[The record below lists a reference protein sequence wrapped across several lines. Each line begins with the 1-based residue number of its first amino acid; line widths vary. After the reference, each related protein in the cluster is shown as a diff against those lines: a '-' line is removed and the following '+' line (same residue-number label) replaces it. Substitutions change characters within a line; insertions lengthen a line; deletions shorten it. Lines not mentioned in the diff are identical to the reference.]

1 MSLKKEDLIKELEES
16 VNRLE
21 QARSNI
27 IELHDSGDAHLESIE
42 AFAEVSAEIDGIEAA
57 LLIAE
62 SRIDE
67 LAQVLSEEIENL
79 RDLLE
84 KIEGSGLH

>member
-1 MSLKKEDLIKELEES
+1 MLIKELEES

-21 QARSNI
+21 QARSNTI
-27 IELHDSGDAHLESIE
+27 GLHDSGDARLESID
-42 AFAEVSAEIDGIEAA
+42 AFAEVSADIDGIEAA

-67 LAQVLSEEIENL
+67 LAQVLGEEIDNL
-79 RDLLE
+79 REL
-84 KIEGSGLH
+84 IESIEEAD

>member
-1 MSLKKEDLIKELEES
+1 MTLKKEALIKELEES

-21 QARSNI
+21 QARSNNLKI
-27 IELHDSGDAHLESIE
+27 HDSSDARLESLDV
-42 AFAEVSAEIDGIEAA
+42 FAEVSAEIDGIEAA

-67 LAQVLSEEIENL
+67 ITQVLSEEIDNL
-79 RDLLE
+79 RGLLA
-84 KIEGSGLH
+84 KIEEDSD

>member
-1 MSLKKEDLIKELEES
+1 MNLRKETLIRELERS
-16 VNRLE
+16 VSRLE
-21 QARSNI
+21 QARSNTL
-27 IELHDSGDAHLESIE
+27 ELHDSRDAHLESIE

-67 LAQVLSEEIENL
+67 LTQVLGEEIDNL
-79 RDLLE
+79 REIIE
-84 KIEGSGLH
+84 KIEDAD

>member
-1 MSLKKEDLIKELEES
+1 MTLKKEILIKELEES

-21 QARSNI
+21 QARSNTL
-27 IELHDSGDAHLESIE
+27 ELQHSGDAHLESIE

-62 SRIDE
+62 TRIDE
-67 LAQVLSEEIENL
+67 LAQVLGEEIDNL
-79 RDLLE
+79 REL
-84 KIEGSGLH
+84 IERIEDSD

>member
-1 MSLKKEDLIKELEES
+1 MNLKKEILIRELERS
-16 VNRLE
+16 VSRLE
-21 QARSNI
+21 QARSNTL
-27 IELHDSGDAHLESIE
+27 ELHDSPDAHLESIE

-67 LAQVLSEEIENL
+67 LTQVLGEEIDKL

-84 KIEGSGLH
+84 KIEDAD

>member
-1 MSLKKEDLIKELEES
+1 
-16 VNRLE
+16 LE
-21 QARSNI
+21 QARSNLI
-27 IELHDSGDAHLESIE
+27 DLHDSGDAHLESIE

-67 LAQVLSEEIENL
+67 LAQILGEEIDDL
-79 RDLLE
+79 RKLIE
-84 KIEGSGLH
+84 KIEDAD

>member
-1 MSLKKEDLIKELEES
+1 VNLKKETVIKELEES

-21 QARSNI
+21 QARSNLI
-27 IELHDSGDAHLESIE
+27 DLHDSGDAHLESIE

-67 LAQVLSEEIENL
+67 LAQILGEEIDDL
-79 RDLLE
+79 RKLIE
-84 KIEGSGLH
+84 KIEDAD